1 MPSVNF
7 VRKLIRMSLLIKHI
21 RSLLQIREQDNT
33 DIHEVSGKAM
43 AHLPE
48 LEDAWLLV
56 EGEHISA
63 FGPMATCPERADHI
77 LDASGKM
84 VLPAWCDSHTHIVYA
99 TSREGEFVDRING
112 LTYEQIAARGGGI
125 LNSARKLR
133 ETSEED
139 LLESASFRLGE
150 MMESGTGAV
159 EIKSGY
165 GLDLDSELKML
176 RVAARLKEISPVSI
190 KTTFLGAHALPRE
203 YWNDRSKYIDLLTSK
218 MIPRVSEEGLA
229 DYVDVFCDR
238 GFFTVDET
246 DRILETGARY
256 GLKAKIHANEL
267 DYSGGI
273 QVGVKHNAI
282 SVDHLEF
289 TGETEIA
296 ALKGSSTM
304 PTLLPS
310 TAFFLRLPYAPA
322 RSMIDAGLPVALAT
336 DFNPGSSPSGR
347 MSFVLSLACI
357 HMNMS
362 PQEAVNAATINGAK
376 AMELSSQLGSI
387 TIGKVASLI
396 ITRRVPDL
404 AYLPY
409 SFGTDQTETVILRGQ
424 IR

>member
-1 MPSVNF
+1 
-7 VRKLIRMSLLIKHI
+7 
-21 RSLLQIREQDNT
+21 
-33 DIHEVSGKAM
+33 
-43 AHLPE
+43 
-48 LEDAWLLV
+48 
-56 EGEHISA
+56 
-63 FGPMATCPERADHI
+63 
-77 LDASGKM
+77 
-84 VLPAWCDSHTHIVYA
+84 
-99 TSREGEFVDRING
+99 
-112 LTYEQIAARGGGI
+112 
-125 LNSARKLR
+125 
-133 ETSEED
+133 
-139 LLESASFRLGE
+139 